1 MQYYK
6 TKEAQLSSKLATLRS
21 QWAYSSGTD
30 RVYLEKQIKQ
40 VEEEYQD
47 CLTAI
52 KLVEKQEKQID
63 GLQFVVDTADL
74 PTRAEVSE

>member
-1 MQYYK
+1 MLLTLQEK
-6 TKEAQLSSKLATLRS
+6 TAQSLIDALLDACRQKE
-21 QWAYSSGTD
+21 TD
-30 RVYLEKQIKQ
+30 NFILKSELEGAKREIDRLQ
-40 VEEEYQD
+40 
-47 CLTAI
+47 